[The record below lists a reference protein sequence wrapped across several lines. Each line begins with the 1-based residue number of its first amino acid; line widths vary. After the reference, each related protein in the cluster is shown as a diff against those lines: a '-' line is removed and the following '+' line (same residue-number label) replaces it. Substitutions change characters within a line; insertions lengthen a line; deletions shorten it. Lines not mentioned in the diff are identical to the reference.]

1 MSASAITTPSPKS
14 LPSSEEV
21 LNDLLVLPQHL
32 PATTGRRKKAIN
44 DKAKEITDAAVLQEL
59 KEKEQT
65 AADAK
70 KMKKEIKMERQE
82 RGKKKRRERSWNEKK
97 EKERK
102 TKEKSKKAKKQ
113 RRATKRAPSP
123 ADTLGLESL
132 LETLLVKL
140 DVEDNGQCS
149 SCAVV
154 ISEEEDRFW
163 VCCDRCDKCVLLC
176 MPQVA
181 D

>member
-21 LNDLLVLPQHL
+21 LNDLLVLPPHL

-70 KMKKEIKMERQE
+70 KMKKEIKMERE
-82 RGKKKRRERSWNEKK
+82 RKARERQE

-102 TKEKSKKAKKQ
+102 KLEREKRKRKEN
-113 RRATKRAPSP
+113 KRKIK
-123 ADTLGLESL
+123 ES
-132 LETLLVKL
+132 
-140 DVEDNGQCS
+140 
-149 SCAVV
+149 
-154 ISEEEDRFW
+154 
-163 VCCDRCDKCVLLC
+163 
-176 MPQVA
+176 
-181 D
+181 